1 MGWKY
6 YLAVIL
12 GNITGILIHRSIR
25 WYFENKRSHN
35 GNKKELRKDQ
45 NK

>member
-25 WYFENKRSHN
+25 WYFENKRQRYGRIYKH
-35 GNKKELRKDQ
+35 KRTDY
-45 NK
+45 